1 MVATADKNK
10 KFFKNKK
17 PEKPEELRKMPTH
30 DWRMLLLSQKIY
42 EDRQQKQWER
52 R

>member
-17 PEKPEELRKMPTH
+17 PEKLEELENMPCV
-30 DWRMLLLSQKIY
+30 
-42 EDRQQKQWER
+42 
-52 R
+52 